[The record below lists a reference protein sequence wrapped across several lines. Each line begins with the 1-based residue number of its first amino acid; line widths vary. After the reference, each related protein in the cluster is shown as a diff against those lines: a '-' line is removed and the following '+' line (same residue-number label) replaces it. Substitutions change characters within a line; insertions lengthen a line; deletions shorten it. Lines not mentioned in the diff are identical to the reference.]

1 MFSFHGTFLV
11 PVSRDMPC
19 AGACPDTLTISPIRT
34 QPAGLLHSHAW
45 LQQQAPDTFDYIDH
59 PSWHTLLSATCWFH
73 SILHERAKLGSSGL
87 SVPYQFDESD
97 LMYTIDCLRAIA
109 IEPEIK
115 KDLNLI
121 WSALQHLVS
130 EITHGA
136 WVMNEWD
143 QRIVSVLAQTIFE
156 PSLLESGLNLAKE
169 ANLPVG
175 LTTEKY
181 FSLLQQMP
189 VNTSLSCYGIACG
202 AAIPLNSQRFNRL
215 KCDLDVLC
223 LKNEQDGRELDKVCD
238 DQPGDI
244 LFRVDSLLREIPS
257 QVLLPD
263 DDLDG
268 GFASL
273 PHPAMLTTAST
284 SFTSV
289 PPPSTSSRR
298 SLAGFNHLTVNST
311 LPITA
316 PSSSSATPRSS
327 QARVASPT
335 GTRAARRSIL
345 GSDLLTSAMKRASMA
360 APDVP
365 PMAPMMRAFLHHE
378 AVQLNTV
385 TQSVGQMLTALKE
398 AFVVR

>member
-1 MFSFHGTFLV
+1 
-11 PVSRDMPC
+11 
-19 AGACPDTLTISPIRT
+19 
-34 QPAGLLHSHAW
+34 
-45 LQQQAPDTFDYIDH
+45 
-59 PSWHTLLSATCWFH
+59 
-73 SILHERAKLGSSGL
+73 
-87 SVPYQFDESD
+87 
-97 LMYTIDCLRAIA
+97 
-109 IEPEIK
+109 
-115 KDLNLI
+115 
-121 WSALQHLVS
+121 
-130 EITHGA
+130 
-136 WVMNEWD
+136 MNEWD

-169 ANLPVG
+169 AHLPVG

-181 FSLLQQMP
+181 LTLLQQMP

-202 AAIPLNSQRFNRL
+202 AAFPLNSQYFNRL

-223 LKNEQDGRELDKVCD
+223 LKNEQDGREPDKVCG

-257 QVLLPD
+257 EVLLPD

-268 GFASL
+268 GFVSL

-298 SLAGFNHLTVNST
+298 GLAGLSHLSVNSS

-327 QARVASPT
+327 QARVTSPT
-335 GTRAARRSIL
+335 GPRSARRSIL
-345 GSDLLTSAMKRASMA
+345 GSDLLTSAMKRVSVA

-378 AVQLNTV
+378 AEQLNTV
-385 TQSVGQMLTALKE
+385 TQSVGEMLTALKE